1 MLPVN
6 LQEAPVIVS
15 CHYENSPMIFDP
27 LKIKFGADVL
37 IDIMERKRIL
47 ADRLIY

>member
-1 MLPVN
+1 MIFLV

-15 CHYENSPMIFDP
+15 CHYENSPIIFDL
-27 LKIKFGADVL
+27 LKIKFGAGIL
-37 IDIMERKRIL
+37 IDIMERKRVL